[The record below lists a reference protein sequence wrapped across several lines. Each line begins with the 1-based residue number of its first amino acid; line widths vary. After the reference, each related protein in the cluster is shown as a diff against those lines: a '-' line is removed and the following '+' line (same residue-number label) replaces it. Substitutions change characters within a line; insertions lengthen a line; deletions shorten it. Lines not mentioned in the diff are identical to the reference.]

1 MGANE
6 EQIAAAI
13 AESSLVGDARHYSSR
28 RERIA
33 AHLMAALIVSQQ
45 HGMLSLGRPQARA
58 DLVALALELTDTLI
72 VQLADDSE
80 ALASPTAAMA
90 VKP

>member
-6 EQIAAAI
+6 EQIAAVI
-13 AESSLVGDARHYSSR
+13 AESSLVGDSHHYSSR

-45 HGMLSLGRPQARA
+45 HGMLSLNRPQTRA
-58 DLVALALELTDTLI
+58 DLVAMALELTDTLL
-72 VQLADDSE
+72 VQLAEDSD
-80 ALASPTAAMA
+80 ALAAPTVTME